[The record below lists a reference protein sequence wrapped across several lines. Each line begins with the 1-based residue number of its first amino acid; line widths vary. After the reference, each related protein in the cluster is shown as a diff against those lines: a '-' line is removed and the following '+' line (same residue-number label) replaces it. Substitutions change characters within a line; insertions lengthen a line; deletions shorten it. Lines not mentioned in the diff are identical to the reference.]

1 MVKDG
6 YWWIEYSEYD
16 GHAAIIFE
24 PRAGKQHYPVVIT
37 INARIA
43 DFSTTEILN
52 CIVEKIVDKHNEAMK
67 RIQDAKP

>member
-24 PRAGKQHYPVVIT
+24 PRAGKQHY
-37 INARIA
+37 IA

>member
-16 GHAAIIFE
+16 G
-24 PRAGKQHYPVVIT
+24 
-37 INARIA
+37 IA